1 MQGSTEEKFYVATLK
16 IPTFFYLTDEKRGGI
31 PRPEVFGISKGYWI
45 LHSVSEQPDENGCA
59 EFELVID
66 FPCGTL
72 KSAEDHALKVGKT
85 FGALASGFSGYPVV
99 PPELFRIASV
109 DSAGR
114 LLTQTNYWYVQKL
127 HMLTDF
133 DQTVEYRFQQYIK
146 QVSSVSEETRRQLQS
161 AIHWYGIAVAADDPT
176 VSIVAAWTG
185 LECIG
190 QKLNIKLHPNG
201 AKAPCEICQNKAGQR
216 RDRKVAGIKHVF
228 CSVNKEISSGKELNG
243 IRELVADDLIEHF
256 DAEEAAKLRNA
267 IVHGLKDI
275 DVLTERCT
283 EVKRHLF
290 HVLNASIQNIMD
302 ASISSGITGHYEFHP
317 NGRISL
323 KFSEGL
329 SKSPYYGEW
338 LEGFSSISEP
348 TEPGTLYPATFGFEW
363 NLPNSIAPLFETKS
377 EEVFKRDADIY
388 QTSDDSVLDGISTWH
403 NRPDEPE
410 WE

>member
-16 IPTFFYLTDEKRGGI
+16 IPTFFYLTDEKRGSI
-31 PRPEVFGISKGYWI
+31 CRPEAFGISKGYWI
-45 LHSVSEQPDENGCA
+45 LHSLSEQPDENGCA
-59 EFELVID
+59 EFVLVID

-85 FGALASGFSGYPVV
+85 FGTLASCFSGYPVV

-114 LLTQTNYWYVQKL
+114 LLTQTNYWYGQKL
-127 HMLTDF
+127 HMLTGF
-133 DQTVEYRFQQYIK
+133 DQTVEYRFQRYIEH
-146 QVSSVSEETRRQLQS
+146 VSSVSEETRHQLQS
-161 AIHWYGIAVAADDPT
+161 AIHWYGISMAADHPT

-190 QKLNIKLHPNG
+190 KELDIKFHPNG
-201 AKAPCEICQNKAGQR
+201 AKAPCEICQNNPGQK
-216 RDRKVAGIKHVF
+216 RDRKIAGIKHVF
-228 CSVNKEISSGKELNG
+228 CSVNREFSSGMELNG
-243 IRELVADDLIEHF
+243 IRELVADDLIENF
-256 DAEEAAKLRNA
+256 DAEDAAKLRNA
-267 IVHGLKDI
+267 IVHGLQDI

-290 HVLNASIQNIMD
+290 HVLNASIQNIMEV
-302 ASISSGITGHYEFHP
+302 SSGITGHYEFHP
-317 NGRISL
+317 NGRTSL
-323 KFSEGL
+323 KFSDGL

-348 TEPGTLYPATFGFEW
+348 TKPGTSYVATTGFEW
-363 NLPNSIAPLFETKS
+363 SPPDNIAPFVETKS
-377 EEVFKRDADIY
+377 QEVFERDAKIY
-388 QTSDDSVLDGISTWH
+388 QTSDESVLGGLSTWH
-403 NRPDEPE
+403 SRPDEPE